1 MNRFL
6 TFAKSIINQT
16 NCVNNRRKSMRLRA
30 VYLYFMETCLSALH
44 GTDRIDIREDSI
56 MVAEFLNAAWPWVA
70 CGLGIAIFFAIRDS
84 KKNDNGKESKE
95 DKKEDGPDQD
105 K

>member
-1 MNRFL
+1 
-6 TFAKSIINQT
+6 
-16 NCVNNRRKSMRLRA
+16 
-30 VYLYFMETCLSALH
+30 
-44 GTDRIDIREDSI
+44 